1 MGYLLHQL
9 DEDKAYGSYSEP
21 DAEGSGVESLTGEK
35 LSKAAGLARDNARFS
50 LF

>member
-9 DEDKAYGSYSEP
+9 DEDKAYAPYSEP
-21 DAEGSGVESLTGEK
+21 DAEGSGVASLTGEK
-35 LSKAAGLARDNARFS
+35 LSKAAGLARDNASFS